1 MEPIPLS
8 LPILMD
14 GATGTELQK
23 RGMPQGAC
31 TEQWALEHPEA
42 LLELQRSY
50 VEAGAGVLVTPT
62 LGANRGA
69 LERFGLE
76 GHLEEYNRRLTA
88 LTRQAAAGR
97 ALVARGSGTHRTG
110 HPPLWRDPF

>member
-62 LGANRGA
+62 LGRAGEIWTGGASGGVQSAPHRAHPPSRG
-69 LERFGLE
+69 GP
-76 GHLEEYNRRLTA
+76 GP
-88 LTRQAAAGR
+88 GG
-97 ALVARGSGTHRTG
+97 RGSGTHRTG